1 MVHLSGL
8 FLASSGSSVSPP
20 ERIKDVSV
28 RFGLVEARLMGL
40 RSTGEG
46 VMLITSLGHELK

>member
-1 MVHLSGL
+1 LLPLKS
-8 FLASSGSSVSPP
+8 
-20 ERIKDVSV
+20 KDVLV

-40 RSTGEG
+40 RRRVEG